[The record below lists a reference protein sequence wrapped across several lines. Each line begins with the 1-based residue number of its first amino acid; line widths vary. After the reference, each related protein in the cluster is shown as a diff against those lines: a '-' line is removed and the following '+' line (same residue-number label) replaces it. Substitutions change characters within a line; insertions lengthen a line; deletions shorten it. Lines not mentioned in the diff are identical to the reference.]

1 MKYSV
6 AILALAAAATAQK
19 IDACDGK
26 AQPCIEDAIAESGLC
41 EAGDE
46 ACACENM
53 ETIQGGATSCVIEA
67 CGGAAEARMLFPF
80 PRLIYLV
87 AHCLYRTSSKF

>member
-6 AILALAAAATAQK
+6 AILALAAAVTAQK

-26 AQPCIEDAIAESGLC
+26 AQPCIDAAIAESGLC

-46 ACACENM
+46 ACACENIAD
-53 ETIQGGATSCVIEA
+53 IQTKAAPCVIEA
-67 CGGAAEARMLFPF
+67 CGSVPDARMSPSLS
-80 PRLIYLV
+80 PRFGI
-87 AHCLYRTSSKF
+87 